1 VAHIYAVNVN
11 DAFSKIVG
19 DIHTGRLPII
29 KTSSRNGDV
38 LQIIEPVTITYSKP
52 NQRVLFNQARDSIQ
66 YYITDF
72 EKFSDDGETLN
83 GAYGYRW
90 RHAKT
95 ELDVENIQLVPV
107 EFPEGELTSENMP
120 YCPSFEELAQVDQL
134 QVIINHLKAKP
145 DSRRAVLS
153 MWNVED
159 DLLKIGIPQECIK
172 KNSQGVCSP
181 PTHVHNCPVVKPS
194 LKLTREGSKDVAC
207 NLNCTFQIINGHL
220 DMTVFNRSNDAIL
233 GSLGANVVHFSFLL
247 EYMATHIGVPVGK
260 YNQVSTNLHVYTW
273 NWKPEEWI
281 KEDLYSYI
289 GIDHFPLVK
298 DPRVFDAELAMFN
311 SQWLGKDLTNVAPFK
326 HCFTEPFF
334 ADVAFPMAIA
344 FHQHKK
350 REYESALSWCSK
362 IKAEDWR
369 WVAQKWVEKRMKKW
383 NDRNPYSAKILGE
396 V

>member
-1 VAHIYAVNVN
+1 MAHIYAVNVN
-11 DAFSKIVG
+11 DAFSRVVG
-19 DIHTGRLPII
+19 DIHHNKLPII

-38 LQIIEPVTITYSKP
+38 LQITEPVTITYAKP
-52 NQRVLFNQARDSIQ
+52 TQRVLFNQARDSNPAFSLMESLWMLQGRNDLAPIQ

-83 GAYGYRW
+83 AAYGYRW
-90 RHAKT
+90 RYVQAGQT
-95 ELDVENIQLVPV
+95 EVVERSTHD
-107 EFPEGELTSENMP
+107 ELRRSIRT
-120 YCPSFEELAQVDQL
+120 DQL
-134 QVIINHLKAKP
+134 KLIIHHLKVKP

-159 DLLKIGIPQECIK
+159 DLLKIGGFHAAKIGDDLWEVDP
-172 KNSQGVCSP
+172 
-181 PTHVHNCPVVKPS
+181 
-194 LKLTREGSKDVAC
+194 GSKDVCC
-207 NLNCTFQIINGHL
+207 NLSATFQIVNGKL

-233 GSLGANVVHFSFLL
+233 GSLGANLVHFSFLL
-247 EYMATHIGVPVGK
+247 EYMAAHIGVPVGF

-273 NWKPEEWI
+273 NWKPEEWLD
-281 KEDLYSYI
+281 EHPHTTHCSYNNI
-289 GIDHFPLVK
+289 EHFPLVK
-298 DPRVFDAELAMFN
+298 DPKQFDIELAHFN
-311 SQWLGKDLTNVAPFK
+311 EHWLGKDLTNVAPFK
-326 HCFTEPFF
+326 AIPAYQEPFF
-334 ADVAFPMAIA
+334 ADVALPMAIA

-369 WVAQKWVEKRMKKW
+369 WVSTKWVEKRMKKW